1 MNSFNIHISGV
12 GGQGVGLLSEII
24 LRAADHGG
32 HHVKSVDTHG
42 LAQRG
47 GVVVSQVRI
56 GDKVFSPLIPAY
68 QADLAISLERHE
80 AMRASATML
89 KDNGRLIF
97 YDTVWQPL
105 TVRLNEAPEVTAKDI
120 HAFCRQR
127 GITVESVFKPDLADI
142 RMQNIAVLAMIC
154 MHQMVPGIDHEHYLA
169 AMGDLMTG
177 AMHAQNTA
185 LFEKHAKKKHS
196 PLGATGC
203 G

>member
-47 GVVVSQVRI
+47 GVVVSQIRI

-80 AMRASATML
+80 AMRASAMMV
-89 KDNGRLIF
+89 KDNGRLIY

-105 TVRLNEAPEVTAKDI
+105 PVRLNEAPEVTAKDI
-120 HAFCRQR
+120 QAFCRQR
-127 GITVESVFKPDLADI
+127 GITVESVFQPDLPDI
-142 RMQNIAVLAMIC
+142 RMQNIALLATIC
-154 MHQMVPGIDHEHYLA
+154 MQQMVPGIAHAHYLA
-169 AMGDLMTG
+169 AMGDLLAG
-177 AMHAQNTA
+177 AMHAQNSA
-185 LFEKHAKKKHS
+185 LFEKHAKKNTAH
-196 PLGATGC
+196 
-203 G
+203 